1 MMMQS
6 LITAGQRLAEA
17 LAEENEALARLDLLR
32 AAKLADAKIR
42 ASEAFSAAHVAV
54 HRTGARI
61 ADETQREETEQLSLR
76 LKDLSDENRRL
87 LERAIALQAKVIETR
102 CRNAGVLVNAIG
114 DHVIR
119 LAPPLILTAE
129 QADQACTVLGEAIT
143 S

>member
-17 LAEENEALARLDLLR
+17 LAEENEALAQLDLLR

-61 ADETQREETEQLSLR
+61 ADEIQREETERLSLR

-87 LERAIALQAKVIETR
+87 LERAIALQAKVIETI
-102 CRNAGVLVNAIG
+102 AGAALPYAQPVTYTTGGRRAPLRPVPFLSIG
-114 DHVIR
+114 TR
-119 LAPPLILTAE
+119 A
-129 QADQACTVLGEAIT
+129 
-143 S
+143 